1 MLVNTSTTYNDPLF
15 ILSIERPL
23 REWELVFDIV
33 STWEPDGNNALL
45 VKKYSYHYT
54 LTSEVMNKL

>member
-1 MLVNTSTTYNDPLF
+1 MTSNDPLF

-54 LTSEVMNKL
+54 LTSEVINKL